1 MRIACL
7 QFSPKLGKP
16 AENVARANVI
26 LEAASPP
33 DIDLLV
39 LPELAFTGYNFP
51 SLVAILPHLEPTS
64 AGLST
69 TWAKTVASQY
79 NCIVTVGYPELYS
92 PSTSANSP
100 NFTNQILA
108 YNSTV
113 TVAPNGQILAHYRK
127 THLYYT
133 DETWAQES
141 PEGWLSTPLTFAPKT
156 ESEKF
161 VQASF
166 GICMDLN
173 PYQFTAPWEAYEFCA
188 HALAKESEILVL
200 SMAWLTRL
208 PEQDLLEQAEE
219 PDLNTLSY
227 WIERMKPLVDG
238 EKEVIVVCANRSGM
252 EPGKNPIGEEEGV
265 RYAGSSWVGKVGRG
279 VVRIWQITGKAIEQV
294 IVADTKVTP
303 QWELRMK
310 SGIEGET
317 CLLVEPE
324 LGSEGFQ
331 QRNSP
336 SREKRHLLDAIRTN
350 PVNKKVLSLVS
361 PSFRPFNALTTSS
374 ASIYIA
380 LVHLAQ
386 LGVLIEQREQI
397 DKAEQP
403 NRTNNENDLHEFL
416 CKCTACWTRDNNS
429 HSDLRQRR

>member
-1 MRIACL
+1 MLRGH
-7 QFSPKLGKP
+7 P
-16 AENVARANVI
+16 
-26 LEAASPP
+26 
-33 DIDLLV
+33 
-39 LPELAFTGYNFP
+39 GYNFP

-69 TWAKTVASQY
+69 AWAKTVASQY
-79 NCIVTVGYPELYS
+79 NCIVTVGYPEIYS
-92 PSTSANSP
+92 ASPSANSP
-100 NFTNQILA
+100 SSASQILA

-141 PEGWLSTPLTFAPKT
+141 PEGWLSTPLKLAPKT
-156 ESEKF
+156 ESEKV

-173 PYQFTAPWEAYEFCA
+173 PYQFTASWEAYEFCG
-188 HALAKESEILVL
+188 HALAKESEVVVL

-208 PEQDLLEQAEE
+208 PEEDLLEQAEE

-238 EKEVIVVCANRSGM
+238 EKEIIVVCANRSGI

-265 RYAGSSWVGKVGRG
+265 RYAGSSWVGTVGMG
-279 VVRIWQITGKAIEQV
+279 VVRIWQITGKAVEEV

-310 SGIEGET
+310 SGIEGE
-317 CLLVEPE
+317 
-324 LGSEGFQ
+324 
-331 QRNSP
+331 
-336 SREKRHLLDAIRTN
+336 
-350 PVNKKVLSLVS
+350 VS
-361 PSFRPFNALTTSS
+361 
-374 ASIYIA
+374 
-380 LVHLAQ
+380 
-386 LGVLIEQREQI
+386 
-397 DKAEQP
+397 
-403 NRTNNENDLHEFL
+403 
-416 CKCTACWTRDNNS
+416 
-429 HSDLRQRR
+429 